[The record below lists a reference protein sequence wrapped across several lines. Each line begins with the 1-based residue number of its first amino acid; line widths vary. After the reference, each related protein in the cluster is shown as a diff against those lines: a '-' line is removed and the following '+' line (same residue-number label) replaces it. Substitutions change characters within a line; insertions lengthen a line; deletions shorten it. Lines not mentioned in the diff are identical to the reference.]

1 MRRPPSLSPRFGGA
15 SLSSRPV
22 LIGAGAVGC
31 IAIVAY
37 LRHGTTEANDK
48 PVSTALATTT
58 AATGTAPLT
67 LAYRG
72 DRGTLYDVDWHVST
86 TVPVRGLPPQ
96 STDVS
101 LAGVAQVTD
110 LGVNGARRLVGVRL
124 VSVRSANFT
133 ALGKPL
139 YADATAAQKDLVGQP
154 VILALGADGAVEDVY
169 LDRATTPLAKNVLMA
184 LSLHYG
190 VTVPGAGATASTYVA
205 TEPSDFGS
213 VPWSY
218 ARGDRRLVKT
228 TEQDEGKGR
237 GEVRFN
243 GSLPVDIQVDLAV
256 SPPAADTA
264 EGPAEAHGSA
274 SFHAASLSNP
284 PSPGEAWSTPDL
296 AKLERHA
303 PDARPSLLD
312 ERASN
317 LAVANGLT
325 AGDLQFM
332 VGAIARGQKPR
343 KGDLIRAAG
352 FMRANPESCD
362 ALVSQFSAQTPL
374 GREFIL
380 DLLSSSGDTK
390 AQSAMRA
397 VLATPAAHKDPVLY
411 QHMLQRFAFVD
422 DPNAESVAFVAK
434 EWDGAKKA
442 KDDDLRQAAAYT
454 LGSLAFHA
462 SQSNHEA
469 MARSILG
476 SLLHDLGATRD
487 ADEERGLVASLG
499 NTGMEGAKAPVLAR
513 AASKDV
519 QLRSQAATSLRK
531 FDDAEVRARLVALA
545 CDEDLEVA
553 QAALRSLDTQ
563 SVGEPELSAL
573 ADRVERGTM
582 NTSADPA
589 LVTFL
594 APRLRYRQP
603 ALRILDAVGARV
615 GDRRELK
622 DQVDRARAAMSDAPP
637 GTVPVFPTRSGQPVR

>member
-1 MRRPPSLSPRFGGA
+1 MKRMRSILAARPA
-15 SLSSRPV
+15 
-22 LIGAGAVGC
+22 LIGAGALGC
-31 IAIVAY
+31 IAIVAF
-37 LRHGTTEANDK
+37 LRRGTSEANDNHDDR

-58 AATGTAPLT
+58 AATGAGPLT

-72 DRGTLYDVDWHVST
+72 DRGTLYDVDWHVRT
-86 TVPVRGLPPQ
+86 TVPVPGLPAQ
-96 STDVS
+96 STDVE
-101 LAGVAQVTD
+101 LAGVTQVTD
-110 LGVNGARRLVGVRL
+110 LGPSGARRLVGVRL
-124 VSVRSANFT
+124 VSLRSANFT

-154 VILALGADGAVEDVY
+154 VILAMGADGAVEDVY

-184 LSLHYG
+184 LALHYG
-190 VTVPGAGATASTYVA
+190 VTVPGPSTATSAYVA

-218 ARGDRRLVKT
+218 TRADGRLVKT

-237 GEVRFN
+237 GEVRFD
-243 GSLPVDIQVDLAV
+243 GSLPVDITMDLAV
-256 SPPAADTA
+256 SPPVADTA
-264 EGPAEAHGSA
+264 EGPAAAQGSA
-274 SFHAASLSNP
+274 SFHAALQANP
-284 PSPGEAWSTPDL
+284 PAPGDAWPMPDV

-343 KGDLIRAAG
+343 KGALTRAAG

-374 GREFIL
+374 GRELIL
-380 DLLSSSGDTK
+380 DLLSSSGDAK
-390 AQSAMRA
+390 AQSAMRT
-397 VLATPAAHKDPVLY
+397 VLAMPAAHTDPVLY

-422 DPNAESVAFVAK
+422 APNAESVAFVAK
-434 EWDGAKKA
+434 EWESAKKA

-462 SQSNHEA
+462 SQSNHDA

-476 SLLHDLGATRD
+476 SLLHDLNATRD

-519 QLRSQAATSLRK
+519 QMRSQAATSLRK
-531 FDDAEVRARLVALA
+531 FNDAEVRARLVALA
-545 CDEDLEVA
+545 CDDDLEVA

-573 ADRVERGTM
+573 AERAERGTM
-582 NTSADPA
+582 NTAVDPA
-589 LVTFL
+589 LITFV
-594 APRLRYRQP
+594 ASRVKYRDP
-603 ALRILDAVGARV
+603 ALRILKAVGARV

-622 DQVDRARAAMSDAPP
+622 DQVDRALAAMSDAPP
-637 GTVPVFPTRSGQPVR
+637 GTVPVFPSRSGQPAR